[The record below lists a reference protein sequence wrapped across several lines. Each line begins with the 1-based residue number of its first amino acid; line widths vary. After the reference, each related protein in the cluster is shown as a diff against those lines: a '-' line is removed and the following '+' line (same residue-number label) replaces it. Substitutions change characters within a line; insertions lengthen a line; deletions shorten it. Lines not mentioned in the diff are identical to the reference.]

1 MARYKKGVTVKQ
13 SEKFSRGFAYVLA
26 LLLLSVFSTLAVAF
40 ASSTDLGLQ
49 KSNNC
54 TRINKAR
61 MAAESGLAFHAYVL
75 SQIAPSAG
83 SGGEDLVSDI
93 AGKLAE
99 KLDGTFDL
107 SGAAVTCSEGG
118 LTITIPGI
126 TVNSD
131 SGTFSARVSLDSEN
145 ENKIWLEVTGY
156 AEAAQ
161 RTVRMAFE
169 TERDDSVEFG
179 YGLATRGKVILSGQ
193 ASILSV
199 NDGSGEASIF
209 SSYVDATED
218 TFTLTGQ
225 VEIEGEIFASAGI
238 DSIHVEDNGKISIAG
253 ETGDAIWDHVFPGT
267 DAPAFP
273 EPNVDMFE
281 PFVAGN
287 VMDLSS
293 PPTATYTNIRIP
305 ANTNPTFAADCVL
318 EGVVFI
324 EQPNCVNFE
333 GKVTIQGVIV
343 TEDARESTDVNS
355 LTFSGQVDSLPVPS
369 GPEFQELREI
379 SGIFLLAPGF
389 NVDFSGQF
397 GTVNGAMVADSFVFS
412 GQAGG
417 IVKGPIISYNDAP
430 FEYSGQTGLT
440 IDRSGGS
447 QLPPCFWVST
457 PLKALPETYV
467 EN

>member
-1 MARYKKGVTVKQ
+1 MKQ
-13 SEKFSRGFAYVLA
+13 SEKFNRGFAYILA
-26 LLLLSVFSTLAVAF
+26 LLLLAIFSTLAVAF

-61 MAAESGLAFHAYVL
+61 MAAESGLAFHTYVL
-75 SQIAPSAG
+75 SQIVPSDENV
-83 SGGEDLVSDI
+83 GEDLVLDI
-93 AGKLAE
+93 AE
-99 KLDGTFDL
+99 KLAAKLNGTFNLD
-107 SGAAVTCSEGG
+107 GAAVIYSEGT

-126 TVNSD
+126 MVNSD
-131 SGTFSARVSLDSEN
+131 SGTFSAQVSLDGED

-156 AEAAQ
+156 AGAAR

-169 TERDDSVEFG
+169 TERDDSVEFK

-193 ASILSV
+193 TSILSA
-199 NDGSGEASIF
+199 NDGSSEASMF

-225 VEIEGEIFASAGI
+225 VEIDGEIFTSDPDAGV
-238 DSIHVEDNGKISIAG
+238 SVESNGKISIAG
-253 ETGDAIWDHVFPGT
+253 EIVLDPSESDHIHKGMGT
-267 DAPAFP
+267 PVFP
-273 EPNVDMFE
+273 EPNVAMFE
-281 PFVAGN
+281 PFVAEN
-287 VMDLSS
+287 TMALAN

-318 EGVVFI
+318 KGVTFI
-324 EQPNCVNFE
+324 EQPNSVNFE

-343 TEDARESTDVNS
+343 TEDARESDDENTI
-355 LTFSGQVDSLPVPS
+355 TFSGQVDSLPLPDT
-369 GPEFQELREI
+369 PEFQELREI
-379 SGIFLLAPGF
+379 SGIFLMAPGF
-389 NVDFSGQF
+389 DVEFSGQF
-397 GTVNGAMVADSFVFS
+397 GTVNGAMVADSFTFS

-417 IVKGPIISYNDAP
+417 IVQGPIISYGDTP

-447 QLPPCFWVST
+447 QLPPCFWVSS
-457 PLKALPETYV
+457 PMKPLPETYA